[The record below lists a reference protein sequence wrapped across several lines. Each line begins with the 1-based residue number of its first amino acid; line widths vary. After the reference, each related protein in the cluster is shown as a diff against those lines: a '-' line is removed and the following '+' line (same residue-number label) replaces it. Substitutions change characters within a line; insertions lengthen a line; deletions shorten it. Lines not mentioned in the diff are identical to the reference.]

1 MPNYQKVIAQ
11 KPDITKFTT
20 APDGNIYTF
29 ARLNEGSWMRQL
41 SVHYIYKP
49 WVDKLGKAMPKT
61 TDEFYDLMVAMKNTD
76 LNGDGK
82 PDEIPI
88 AMAWGDQPNGVPRTG
103 PWFVYYA
110 FGLPAQDTGSLW
122 LPISNL
128 FVEDGKVKFAPA
140 DERFKQ
146 ATAYLNKLWKAGLIE
161 PEAFTLT
168 YPQIEAKLEAD
179 AGDLRRD
186 LLLEPPGRVHPR
198 GRPARRRV
206 RAAAPLHGP
215 GRREAGGLPP
225 AVPGLEPRPHGDHQG
240 QQVPRG
246 HGALDRLRVRCRTTP
261 WSGSRA

>member
-1 MPNYQKVIAQ
+1 MTYGAAKVFVPLQDLIQKYMPNYQKVIAQ

-41 SVHYIYKP
+41 SIHSIYKP

-76 LNGDGK
+76 LNGNGK
-82 PDEIPI
+82 ADEIPI
-88 AMAWGDQPNGVPRTG
+88 AMALGDLANGVPRSG

-110 FGLPAQDTGSLW
+110 FGLPRPGHRRPTTVA
-122 LPISNL
+122 NL

-168 YPQIEAKLEAD
+168 YTQMEAKI
-179 AGDLRRD
+179 
-186 LLLEPPGRVHPR
+186 
-198 GRPARRRV
+198 
-206 RAAAPLHGP
+206 
-215 GRREAGGLPP
+215 
-225 AVPGLEPRPHGDHQG
+225 QG
-240 QQVPRG
+240 ACP
-246 HGALDRLRVRCRTTP
+246 
-261 WSGSRA
+261 